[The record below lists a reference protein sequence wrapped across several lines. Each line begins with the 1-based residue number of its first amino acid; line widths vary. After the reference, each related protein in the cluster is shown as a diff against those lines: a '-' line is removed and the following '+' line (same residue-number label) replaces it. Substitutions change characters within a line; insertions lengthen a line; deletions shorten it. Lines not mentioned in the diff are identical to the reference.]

1 MQYIILIKS
10 QINIKI
16 YIYVGWFGLDRS
28 EKSIQNQIRSS
39 DFHKKNIQTHLK
51 IFGFFS
57 VFLDRFAV

>member
-10 QINIKI
+10 QINIKK
-16 YIYVGWFGLDRS
+16 YICGLVRF

-51 IFGFFS
+51 IFGFF
-57 VFLDRFAV
+57 RFFWIGLRFRF